1 MVGPAPGSG
10 SATPG
15 ELLQS
20 LAGTLPELVPA
31 ELLEL
36 EVQRSVRDR
45 MAGRPG
51 RVERVRVLG
60 PELTLA
66 LSSMDGRRAVAEAA
80 HVVRGVVISRR
91 TVPLAEWLD
100 LLAEQLRAFASASAT
115 DDAAVTRT
123 LAALGVRE
131 PASDLNVDPFDL
143 PAGLRALPAR
153 LSGRVPDDVR
163 ATVERICALLLET
176 LPKVEGDGSQ
186 DEHAVRRAATDY
198 LPRTLRGYVALPS
211 GWASGHQLDSGGTA
225 LDALREQLGVLEA
238 GLGRIHDAAIK
249 SDAAELL
256 ANGIFLA
263 DRFASSELDSP
274 EQ

>member
-1 MVGPAPGSG
+1 MVGPP
-10 SATPG
+10 PG

-20 LAGTLPELVPA
+20 LAGTLPDLVPA

-36 EVQRSVRDR
+36 EVARSVRDR

-51 RVERVRVLG
+51 RVEQVRVLG
-60 PELTLA
+60 PELTLT
-66 LSSMDGRRAVAEAA
+66 LTSPDGRRAAAEAA

-91 TVPLAEWLD
+91 VVPLAEWLD
-100 LLAEQLRAFASASAT
+100 LLAGQLRALAAASAT

-131 PASDLNVDPFDL
+131 PASDLSVEATDIPG
-143 PAGLRALPAR
+143 GLRLLPAR
-153 LSGRVPDDVR
+153 LTGRVPADVL
-163 ATVERICALLLET
+163 AAVERICALLLET

-198 LPRTLRGYVALPS
+198 LPRTLRGYVALPT
-211 GWASGHQLDSGGTA
+211 GWASGHQLGTGGTA

-238 GLGRIHDAAIK
+238 GVTRIRDAAIA
-249 SDAAELL
+249 SDAASLL
-256 ANGIFLA
+256 ANGLFLT
-263 DRFASSELDSP
+263 DRFRTSDLD
-274 EQ
+274 